1 MTQNPLR
8 WALAPK
14 VLLSAVSLVAM
25 SSHVVAMPLSPR
37 LSKGLADAP
46 IVWGAEISA
55 TAKAPRLM
63 PGSIEENPPAQ
74 GKVASNGSTAG
85 VSQADESLGNSP
97 TQSPST
103 GQTTSEEAYP
113 APLSFAGEL
122 VPLHDRSFRTRY
134 ARQIAQAYRNNANA
148 QRLYARAEQW
158 LPRFRAVFA
167 EYGIPADFVYLSVVE
182 SGLTNA
188 SARSGA
194 AGFWQLMPGTARAY
208 GLSRQGRMDPMAACR
223 ATARYLKACYNEL
236 GSWTLVAAAYNVG
249 SGSLRNAMKRQGT
262 RDYYQLRLNGQ
273 TEEFLPR
280 LVAYKQIFERP
291 EAFGLKGSGKRVPL
305 ADLMPRA
312 PKSKAKKGTKVTKA
326 TNATFAVNPKVKKG
340 TSFGLAQVRL
350 TREMVNSAAELKALE
365 DSLKL
370 SHELFD
376 LLNPNLTTLMT
387 LEGQEKGEIELNY
400 LLIPEDA
407 TLEMAEDYVRFT
419 LGLTDDPLRAERR
432 NDELT
437 EDEATLHGTTKHA
450 IAPYVAPEDA
460 AQTEEERQ
468 NTNRQKRALAWAKLL
483 TAGILN
489 DRTQEFSTVPS
500 FKALPTA

>member
-14 VLLSAVSLVAM
+14 ALLSAVSLVAL

-63 PGSIEENPPAQ
+63 PGSIEENPPVP
-74 GKVASNGSTAG
+74 GTG
-85 VSQADESLGNSP
+85 VSQADESLDNSSASSEA
-97 TQSPST
+97 TPSA
-103 GQTTSEEAYP
+103 QAN
-113 APLSFAGEL
+113 APLSFAGEA

-208 GLSRQGRMDPMAACR
+208 GLSRQGRMDPMASCR
-223 ATARYLKACYNEL
+223 ATARYLKACYKEL
-236 GSWTLVAAAYNVG
+236 GSWTLVAAAYNIG
-249 SGSLRNAMKRQGT
+249 TGKLHSAMRQQGT

-312 PKSKAKKGTKVTKA
+312 PLAKASKGAKVK
-326 TNATFAVNPKVKKG
+326 NAGFTVRPNVKKG
-340 TSFGLAQVRL
+340 KSFGLAQVRL
-350 TREMVNSAAELKALE
+350 TRDMVNTEAEIQALE

-387 LEGQEKGEIELNY
+387 LDGEEKGEIELNY

-432 NDELT
+432 DDQLT
-437 EDEATLHGTTKHA
+437 EEEATLYGTTKHA
-450 IAPYVAPEDA
+450 ITSYVAPENE
-460 AQTEEERQ
+460 AQTEEERR
-468 NTNRQKRALAWAKLL
+468 NTKRQQRALAWAKLL
-483 TAGILN
+483 CAATLN
-489 DRTQEFSTVPS
+489 EQFMHGSSAVVNTPTP
-500 FKALPTA
+500 LPLA